1 MMKKTAATGTRE
13 FLHRTSRRPVLAFDV
28 VPAYRRYEL
37 RLARYQD
44 MVPAVRDLSRSAE
57 VLEILDVG
65 SGTGLAKRFID
76 HAGVEA
82 QWTGIEIDPDRVNV
96 CKQLGYDRIID
107 DHDLEKGPL
116 PMGASS
122 YDAVIASHVLEHLED
137 ARAAI
142 EDWMRVLRPGGLLI
156 VGVPMHLPLVATLAR
171 ARFHRRGR
179 KRDRAHC
186 HFFSMH
192 SLKELLGPYPVSAI
206 RGFRLISARKW
217 LRLEDQRWFYLVNR
231 RIWCR
236 FPALAAE
243 VNVEIRKPVK

>member
-1 MMKKTAATGTRE
+1 MVSRTAEIGATEHLRRTP
-13 FLHRTSRRPVLAFDV
+13 HRQVLAFGV

-37 RLARYQD
+37 RLARYPD
-44 MVPAVRDLSRSAE
+44 MVPAVRDLSQPDQ

-65 SGTGLAKRFID
+65 SGTGPAKRFVD
-76 HAGVEA
+76 HAGVAA
-82 QWTGIEIDPDRVNV
+82 QWTGIEIHPDRVEL

-116 PMGASS
+116 PMGADSF
-122 YDAVIASHVLEHLED
+122 DVVIASHVLEHLED
-137 ARAAI
+137 ARAAL

-156 VGVPMHLPLVATLAR
+156 LGVPMHLPLIAKLAR
-171 ARFHRRGR
+171 ARFRHRGR
-179 KRDRAHC
+179 KRVRAHC
-186 HFFSMH
+186 HFFSMR
-192 SLKELLGPYPVSAI
+192 SLNELLSPYPVSAI

-217 LRLEDQRWFYLVNR
+217 LPLEDYRWFYLVNR
-231 RIWCR
+231 RIGRR